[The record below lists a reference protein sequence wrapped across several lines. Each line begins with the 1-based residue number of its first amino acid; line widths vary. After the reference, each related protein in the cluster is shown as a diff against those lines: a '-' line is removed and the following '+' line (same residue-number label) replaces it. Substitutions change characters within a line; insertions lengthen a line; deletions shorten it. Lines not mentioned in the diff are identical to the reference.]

1 MQIDTLQ
8 LMVGLILAVL
18 VAILAWRVGALNAS
32 GAGAAI
38 VTGGLVFG
46 LGGLAWAVVLL
57 TFFISSSGLSRL
69 FSSRKAALS
78 EKFSKGS
85 SRDWAQVL
93 ANGGLGA
100 FLVTV
105 HAFFPTHVWPWVAYV
120 GAMAAV
126 NADTWATELGVLSPA
141 APRLITNG
149 QPVERGTSGGV
160 TVQGTLAT
168 IAGAALVAGMAVAFS
183 SYAGSFSAPAISL
196 TILAAATPGGVAGS
210 LFDSWLGATIQ
221 SIYYCP
227 RCQKETERHPYHSC
241 GCETVPQR
249 GWRWLNNDV
258 VNFASSLMGGGISL
272 LVWILFFKP

>member
-1 MQIDTLQ
+1 
-8 LMVGLILAVL
+8 MVGLILAVL

-183 SYAGSFSAPAISL
+183 SYAGSFSTPAISL
-196 TILAAATPGGVAGS
+196 AILAAATPGGVAGS

>member
-1 MQIDTLQ
+1 MQVDILQ
-8 LMVGLILAVL
+8 FIAGFLLAVL
-18 VAILAWRVGALNAS
+18 VAVLARRVGALNAS
-32 GAGAAI
+32 GTGAAI

-69 FSSRKAALS
+69 FHARKAALS

-105 HAFFPTHVWPWVAYV
+105 HAFFPTQVWPWAAYV

-141 APRLITNG
+141 TPRLITSG
-149 QPVERGTSGGV
+149 LPVERGASGGV

-168 IAGAALVAGMAVAFS
+168 IAGAALVAGMAAAFS
-183 SYAGSFSAPAISL
+183 SFTGSFSDPAVSL
-196 TILAAATPGGVAGS
+196 AVLAAAIPGGVAGS

-227 RCQKETERHPYHSC
+227 HCQKETERHPYHSC

-258 VNFASSLMGGGISL
+258 VNFASSLMGAGISL
-272 LVWILFFKP
+272 LVWVLFFKP